1 MSDTPIKDLCRQR
14 AAELKRGPEYRRWM
28 RINAGVSAALG
39 AIMGSGASL
48 CANAADG
55 VLYVAG
61 VITVIASFAAL
72 FGWLNARM
80 LSYPLGFPSPTDEPA
95 SKWLLGQLTQMPGDL
110 LSVATRVALERI
122 AEKIRC
128 GKTVLLSDAAAIE
141 SLAQRDT
148 ARRELSAQEEAFV
161 AAFGARKQ

>member
-1 MSDTPIKDLCRQR
+1 
-14 AAELKRGPEYRRWM
+14 
-28 RINAGVSAALG
+28 
-39 AIMGSGASL
+39 MGSGASL

-80 LSYPLGFPSPTDEPA
+80 LSYPPGFPSPTNEPA
-95 SKWLLGQLTQMPGDL
+95 SKWLVGQLTQLPSDL

-122 AEKIRC
+122 AEQIRS
-128 GKTVLLSDAAAIE
+128 GKTVFLSDAAAIE
-141 SLAQRDT
+141 AFALRNS

-161 AAFGARKQ
+161 AAFGAREQ